1 MKKGLLLL
9 ILVFFISCQSTK
21 NGENIIK
28 KEVEPIP
35 KQVVIENIAPEPP
48 EEEVIE
54 VEVIEP
60 ILDVEEEVEIAP
72 QIPETEE
79 LPPHPAVEEA
89 IKFYTEKYYEKYQM
103 ALERFS
109 YYKKEMERIFQEENI
124 PTDLIYMPLTESL
137 FNSKAKSRR
146 GAYGIWQFISS
157 TAKLYGLKIDSFI
170 DERADYIKATKAA
183 AKYLKNSFEI
193 FNGDLLLTIASY
205 NCGAGNVLK
214 AQRKCN
220 SQDFWEIRK
229 CLPKETRNF
238 VPSVLASMEIGKNPS
253 KYNFYF
259 EEREMPLY
267 EEIFIPHSINLK
279 KVLKE
284 SDIDLEE
291 IRKINPELKSHYT
304 PPHGYNLKIP
314 GELKET
320 FFSILPFHIAKEN
333 ETLKDLELKYKVKAE
348 LIARVN
354 NINLNEKLKE
364 GEKIFIPED
373 TFEGYHIVKKGENP
387 YLIAKKYG
395 VPLEKLLEINGLSK
409 RSLIHPGQKLKVPG
423 GYVAETKSYKVKKGD
438 TLAEIARKFSTTVE
452 KIMELNGLKTHNIK
466 PGTVLLIE

>member
-1 MKKGLLLL
+1 MKKL
-9 ILVFFISCQSTK
+9 IIPLIIIFFISCHTA
-21 NGENIIK
+21 K
-28 KEVEPIP
+28 KETVKVEEN
-35 KQVVIENIAPEPP
+35 KVVVQPEIEENPLPEIQ
-48 EEEVIE
+48 EEEIQI
-54 VEVIEP
+54 EVIEP

-72 QIPETEE
+72 QIPETEA

-89 IKFYTEKYYEKYQM
+89 IKYYTEKYYEKYQG

-109 YYKKEMERIFQEENI
+109 YYKKEMEKIFQEEKV
-124 PTDLIYMPLTESL
+124 PTELIYMTLTESL
-137 FNSKAKSRR
+137 FNPKAKSRR
-146 GAYGIWQFISS
+146 GAYGVWQFIGS

-183 AKYLKNSFEI
+183 AKYLKNSLEI
-193 FNGDLLLTIASY
+193 FEGDLLLTIASY

-214 AQRKCN
+214 AQKRCK

-238 VPSVLASMEIGKNPS
+238 VPSVLASIEIGKDPL

-259 EEREMPLY
+259 EEKEKPFY
-267 EEIFIPHSINLK
+267 KEIFIPHSINLK
-279 KVLKE
+279 KVLKD
-284 SDIDLEE
+284 SDIDIET
-291 IRKINPELKSHYT
+291 IRQINPELKSYYT
-304 PPHGYNLKIP
+304 PPYGYNLKIP
-314 GELKET
+314 GELEET
-320 FFSILPFHIAKEN
+320 FLSKLPYHIAKEN

-354 NINLNEKLKE
+354 RRNINETLKE

-387 YLIAKKYG
+387 FSIAKKYG

-423 GYVAETKSYKVKKGD
+423 GYVAETKSYKAKKGD

-452 KIMELNGLKTHNIK
+452 KIMELNGLKTQNIK

>member
-1 MKKGLLLL
+1 MKKVIPLL
-9 ILVFFISCQSTK
+9 ILVLFIACQSTK
-21 NGENIIK
+21 KEKSIEK
-28 KEVEPIP
+28 KEVEPIQE
-35 KQVVIENIAPEPP
+35 QVVIENIAPEPQ
-48 EEEVIE
+48 EEEVVE

-89 IKFYTEKYYEKYQM
+89 IKFYTEKYFEKYQM

-109 YYKKEMERIFQEENI
+109 YYKKEMEKIFQEENI
-124 PTDLIYMPLTESL
+124 PADLIYMTLTESL
-137 FNSKAKSRR
+137 FNPKAKSRR
-146 GAYGIWQFISS
+146 GAYGVWQFISS

-183 AKYLKNSFEI
+183 AKYLKNSYET

-205 NCGAGNVLK
+205 NCGVGNIIK
-214 AQRKCN
+214 AQKKCKA
-220 SQDFWEIRK
+220 QDFWEIRK

-238 VPSVLASMEIGKNPS
+238 VPSVLASMEIGKDPL

-259 EEREMPLY
+259 EEKEVPPL
-267 EEIFIPHSINLK
+267 EEIYIPYSINLK
-279 KVLKE
+279 KVLNQTGIDPE
-284 SDIDLEE
+284 DIRHL
-291 IRKINPELKSHYT
+291 NPELKSHYT
-304 PPHGYNLKIP
+304 PPYGYNLKIP
-314 GELKET
+314 AELKDT
-320 FFSILPFHIAKEN
+320 FPLKLPFHIAKEN
-333 ETLKDLELKYKVKAE
+333 ETIKDLESIYKVKAE

-354 NINLNEKLKE
+354 KKDLDEKLKE

-395 VPLEKLLEINGLSK
+395 VPLEKLLEINGLTK

-438 TLAEIARKFSTTVE
+438 TLAKIARKFSTTVE
-452 KIMELNGLKTHNIK
+452 KIMELNNLKSHNLK
-466 PGTVLLIE
+466 PGTILLIE

>member
-1 MKKGLLLL
+1 MKKIIPLL
-9 ILVFFISCQSTK
+9 IIILFIGCQSA
-21 NGENIIK
+21 K
-28 KEVEPIP
+28 KEVA
-35 KQVVIENIAPEPP
+35 KIEEKKVLPPP
-48 EEEVIE
+48 EIVENPVPEIQEEEIQI
-54 VEVIEP
+54 EVIEP
-60 ILDVEEEVEIAP
+60 IPDAEEEVEIAP
-72 QIPETEE
+72 QIPETEQ

-89 IKFYTEKYYEKYQM
+89 IRFYTEKYYEKYQL

-109 YYKKEMERIFQEENI
+109 YYKKEMEKIFREENI
-124 PTDLIYMPLTESL
+124 PTVLIYMTLTESL
-137 FNSKAKSRR
+137 FNPKAKSRR
-146 GAYGIWQFISS
+146 GAYGVWQFISS

-193 FNGDLLLTIASY
+193 FEGDLLLTIASY

-214 AQRKCN
+214 AQRKCK

-238 VPSVLASMEIGKNPS
+238 VPSVLASMEIGKDPL

-284 SDIDLEE
+284 SDIDIEE

-304 PPHGYNLKIP
+304 PPYGYNLKIP

-320 FFSILPFHIAKEN
+320 FFSNLPFHLAKEN

-354 NINLNEKLKE
+354 NRNLNEKLKE

-395 VPLEKLLEINGLSK
+395 VPLEKLLEVNGLSK

-452 KIMELNGLKTHNIK
+452 KIMELNGLKSQNIK